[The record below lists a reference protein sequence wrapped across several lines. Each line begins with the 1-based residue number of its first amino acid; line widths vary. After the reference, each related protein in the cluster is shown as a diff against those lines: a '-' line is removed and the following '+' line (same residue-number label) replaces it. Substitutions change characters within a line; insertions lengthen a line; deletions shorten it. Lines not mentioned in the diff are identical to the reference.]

1 MVGGDIGRL
10 LSGMGLSRLKSQV
23 KNMSQY
29 HRNVIN
35 RLKGLNLLIVDD
47 DEQHAV
53 LFGMLLESICGA
65 NVTVARDYSEG
76 LAVFRNQDFDA
87 LLVDYR
93 LNVEGNGVDLLRIVT
108 SEKDIKYLVLM
119 SATSRFH
126 FKPDE
131 QAWLDEHDEIVYF
144 EKPFVFP
151 TIVYQI
157 TELFADKTKGK
168 RKKSAR

>member
-1 MVGGDIGRL
+1 MKQDRKG
-10 LSGMGLSRLKSQV
+10 
-23 KNMSQY
+23 
-29 HRNVIN
+29 VIN
-35 RLKGLNLLIVDD
+35 RLKGLKLLIVDD

-65 NVTVARDYSEG
+65 SVTVARDYNEG
-76 LAVFRNQDFDA
+76 LAVVRNQDFDA

-93 LNVEGNGVDLLRIVT
+93 LSIEGNGVDLLRVVT
-108 SEKDIKYLVLM
+108 GEKEISFLVLM

-126 FKPDE
+126 FKPEE
-131 QAWLDEHDEIVYF
+131 QEWLDEHEEIVYF

-157 TELFADKTKGK
+157 TDLFAGK
-168 RKKSAR
+168 ANGKQ

>member
-1 MVGGDIGRL
+1 MKKDRKG
-10 LSGMGLSRLKSQV
+10 
-23 KNMSQY
+23 
-29 HRNVIN
+29 VIN
-35 RLKGLNLLIVDD
+35 RLKGLKLLIVDD

-65 NVTVARDYSEG
+65 SVTVARDYNEG
-76 LAVFRNQDFDA
+76 LAVIRNQDFDA
-87 LLVDYR
+87 MLIDYR
-93 LNVEGNGVDLLRIVT
+93 LSYEGNGVDLLRIIIE
-108 SEKDIKYLVLM
+108 EKEVGFLVLM

-131 QAWLDEHDEIVYF
+131 QEWLDEHEEIVYF

-157 TELFADKTKGK
+157 TDLLADRANGK
-168 RKKSAR
+168 Q